1 VLTGPEVV
9 TQAEQ
14 VRIVGEAIGRRL
26 RFDEQTPEEARE
38 EMIAA
43 WGDPVFVDQA
53 LGHWARITE
62 EPEPVTST
70 VRELTG
76 RPGRTFRAWA
86 SDHADDFRS

>member
-1 VLTGPEVV
+1 
-9 TQAEQ
+9 
-14 VRIVGEAIGRRL
+14 
-26 RFDEQTPEEARE
+26 
-38 EMIAA
+38 
-43 WGDPVFVDQA
+43 VDQA